1 MDPVRFT
8 GARTAR
14 SGRLL
19 KGKKGEDRAVRYLKR
34 KGYRILDRNYR
45 FKHWEIDI
53 IAQKGDT
60 IVFVEVKR
68 RKNEE
73 FAPVEEAITPDKI
86 KRVVRA
92 SQAYLLSKGLYN
104 RRKIRYDVI
113 LMVDERKEIIH
124 YEGVW
129 RNT

>member
-1 MDPVRFT
+1 M
-8 GARTAR
+8 
-14 SGRLL
+14 

-34 KGYRILDRNYR
+34 KGYRILERNYR

-60 IVFVEVKR
+60 IVFVEVKS

-73 FAPVEEAITPDKI
+73 FAPVEEAITPEKI

-113 LMVDERKEIIH
+113 LMVDERKEILH